1 MFPGLLAT
9 HQNNC
14 DHSMKDWGGSASTG
28 AAVWNG
34 ANMAGWYME
43 NVLGKE
49 KMSGSTL
56 LELGAGVG
64 FTSLIANALGATEVV
79 ITDGNTDVLKVAD
92 FNIEMNA
99 PETKLPNLRTAQ
111 LRWNTE
117 DEKALKS
124 NKDGRPWDYIVA
136 ADVTYLKKNRVDLI
150 TSISNLSGPNTITMI
165 SMEPRNVGE
174 VEDVI
179 KIVESLGL
187 SWREEQLPI
196 DKVKS
201 QCNLMCARMFLL
213 TKNPSLLSA
222 K

>member
-1 MFPGLLAT
+1 
-9 HQNNC
+9 
-14 DHSMKDWGGSASTG
+14 
-28 AAVWNG
+28 
-34 ANMAGWYME
+34 MAGWYME

-92 FNIEMNA
+92 YNIEMNA
-99 PETKLPNLRTAQ
+99 PETKLSNLRTAQ

-150 TSISNLSGPNTITMI
+150 TSIANLSGPNTLTMI

-213 TKNPSLLSA
+213 TKNPSLLSTP
-222 K
+222 

>member
-1 MFPGLLAT
+1 MNVFQPSYQKLAYLLLFV
-9 HQNNC
+9 
-14 DHSMKDWGGSASTG
+14 KDWGGSASTG

-64 FTSLIANALGATEVV
+64 FTSLIANALGASEVV

-92 FNIEMNA
+92 FNIEINA
-99 PETKLPNLRTAQ
+99 PETKLSNLRTAQ

-117 DEKALKS
+117 DEKPLKS
-124 NKDGRPWDYIVA
+124 SKEGRPWDYIVA

-150 TSISNLSGPNTITMI
+150 TSIANLSGPNTITMI

-179 KIVESLGL
+179 KIAETLGL

-196 DKVKS
+196 DKVRS

-213 TKNPSLLSA
+213 TKNPSLL
-222 K
+222 

>member
-1 MFPGLLAT
+1 MLAINQ
-9 HQNNC
+9 HNC
-14 DHSMKDWGGSASTG
+14 GHHTKDWGGSASTG

-43 NVLGKE
+43 NVLGKD

-124 NKDGRPWDYIVA
+124 NKDGKPWDYIVA

-213 TKNPSLLSA
+213 TKNPSLLSTP
-222 K
+222 